1 MSDARP
7 TVALCEVAPRDGLQ
21 NEARIVSVDDKVRF
35 IELLIAAGLR
45 EIEVTSFVSP
55 KWVPQLADA
64 EAVLARIPRVE
75 GVCYSALV
83 PNEQG
88 LERALASNVR
98 KVSVFTAA
106 SEGFVRKNINATIAQ
121 SIERF
126 VPVVRRAHDAGVIV
140 RGYVSCVIACP
151 YDGAIAPEAVRE
163 VCARLSDVGVDEL
176 DLGDT
181 IGVATPDE
189 IARMLESCAEV
200 RAMHE
205 LVLHLHDTQHRA
217 RACAARALQLGV
229 RKFDSSAGGIGGCP
243 YAPGASGN
251 IATESLRELCESS
264 GYSASLDGD
273 ALGVAARFIVAA
285 LAKPIG
291 GD

>member
-88 LERALASNVR
+88 LERALAANVR

-140 RGYVSCVIACP
+140 RGYVSDRVSLRRCDRAGS
-151 YDGAIAPEAVRE
+151 GAR
-163 VCARLSDVGVDEL
+163 S
-176 DLGDT
+176 
-181 IGVATPDE
+181 
-189 IARMLESCAEV
+189 V
-200 RAMHE
+200 RA
-205 LVLHLHDTQHRA
+205 LVRCWSRRTRSGRHDRSCDARRNRA
-217 RACAARALQLGV
+217 HA
-229 RKFDSSAGGIGGCP
+229 
-243 YAPGASGN
+243 
-251 IATESLRELCESS
+251 
-264 GYSASLDGD
+264 
-273 ALGVAARFIVAA
+273 
-285 LAKPIG
+285 
-291 GD
+291 